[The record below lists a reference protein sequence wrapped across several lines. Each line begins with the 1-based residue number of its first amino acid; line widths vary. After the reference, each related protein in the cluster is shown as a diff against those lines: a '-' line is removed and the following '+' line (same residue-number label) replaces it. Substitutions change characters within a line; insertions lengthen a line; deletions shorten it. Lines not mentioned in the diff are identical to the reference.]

1 LALALA
7 VLCVYTGRLSGP
19 FLFDDQQAIVDNA
32 SLRSLAP
39 IQLLSPPHETPVAGR
54 PLVNLSFALDR
65 ALFGLSPGAFHTTN
79 LCLHLACAWL
89 LFLILLGVL
98 TTPSMPESMRRR
110 APIYAFVTAACFAV
124 HPLAAEIVLYTSQR
138 TEALVALWY
147 LTTFYLLVREARD
160 PAPHARRWLWVM
172 LVGLLGAAS
181 KEVFATA
188 LPIAL
193 CFDRA
198 FFAGSFGDALRLRK
212 RFYLALGVSL
222 PLLGVLQLDR
232 PRPDSVRFA
241 ELDYLLAQTEI
252 IPRYFAVAVWPHR
265 LALDYGPLWPDAT
278 RPAWLW
284 IVGSAIAIAACAVI
298 AVRHPRLG
306 FLAIWIFGI
315 LAPSSSV
322 LSIHTE
328 VGAERRFY
336 LPLAGLLAYTVVACG
351 ELWLRSWQRRT
362 RRGLAAVFAALVVV
376 AFAARA
382 RARATEL
389 LSTRSAWESAVRAR
403 PQNARAHYNLAET
416 YRREGDLPAAIA
428 AFGAAIAVHE
438 AYLDAHSNLAGA
450 LLVSGDTAGAV
461 SHLQRAATLAP
472 DDPTTRFN
480 YATALG
486 VAGDT
491 AGAVRELDAALRLR
505 PDSIEIHRGLA
516 VALSML
522 GRANDAR
529 EHARWVLSRAERDP
543 TALRV
548 LLDPR

>member
-7 VLCVYTGRLSGP
+7 VLCVYAGRLSGP
-19 FLFDDQQAIVDNA
+19 FLFDDQQAIVDNL
-32 SLRSLAP
+32 SLRSAAP
-39 IQLLSPPHETPVAGR
+39 IQLLSPPRETPVAGR

-65 ALFGLSPGAFHTTN
+65 ALFGLSPGAFHTSN

-89 LFLILLGVL
+89 VFLIVFGALRA
-98 TTPSMPESMRRR
+98 PSTPESVGKH
-110 APIYAFVTAACFAV
+110 AQLYAFVTALCFAV

-147 LTTFYLLVREARD
+147 LTTFYLLVREASD
-160 PAPHARRWLWVM
+160 PAPHSRRWLWVM

-181 KEVFATA
+181 KEVFASA

-193 CFDRA
+193 YFDRA
-198 FFAGSFGDALRLRK
+198 FFAGSFSDALRLRK
-212 RFYLALGVSL
+212 RFYLALSTSLL
-222 PLLGVLQLDR
+222 PLGLLQLDR

-241 ELDYLLAQTEI
+241 EFDYLLAQAEV
-252 IPRYFAVAVWPHR
+252 IPRYFAVAVWPSR

-278 RPAWLW
+278 QPAWPW
-284 IVGSAIAIAACAVI
+284 IVGTTVAIVGCGAI
-298 AVRHPRLG
+298 AVRRPRLG
-306 FLAIWIFGI
+306 FLPVWIFGI

-322 LSIHTE
+322 FSIHTE

-336 LPLAGLLAYTVVACG
+336 LPLAALLAYAVVACG
-351 ELWLRSWQRRT
+351 EFWSRSWQRQRG
-362 RRGLAAVFAALVVV
+362 RGLAALFAALVVV
-376 AFAARA
+376 ALAARA
-382 RARATEL
+382 RARASDF
-389 LSTRSAWESAVRAR
+389 LSVRSAWQSAVRAR

-428 AFGAAIAVHE
+428 AFGAAIAAHE
-438 AYLDAHSNLAGA
+438 AYPDAHGNLAGA
-450 LLVSGDTAGAV
+450 LLASGDSAGAL
-461 SHLQRAATLAP
+461 SHLQRATALSP
-472 DDPTTRFN
+472 SDPTTRVN

-486 VAGDT
+486 VVGDT
-491 AGAVRELDAALRLR
+491 EGAVRELNAALRLR
-505 PDSIEIHRGLA
+505 PDSLEIHRRLA
-516 VALSML
+516 VGLSML
-522 GRANDAR
+522 GRTNDAR